1 MHGEPAIQ
9 TRQVNAVQSEPLSTA
24 LDPLPAGYRALFAR
38 LLAVVRRDERIR
50 AFWLSG
56 SLARGVADA
65 GSDLDVIVAVRD
77 ADFDAY
83 AANWRDWLAT
93 VTPVLLA
100 RQIPD
105 MPGSFYSL
113 TTECLRLDVVV
124 EPVSRL
130 ATTPFRRRTVVL
142 DRDGLDAQLPAPVDR
157 AGPDLERMAFLVEE
171 FYRTL
176 ANFPPAVLAREDW
189 LLGVMGVQANRQMLY
204 DLFVQA
210 NQPLPPMGVK
220 QWSSKLTPE
229 QRSVLENLPPLDV
242 DPRVLVE
249 AMRATADA
257 WQTAGKDTLEAVGVP
272 WPATLASAT
281 RAFFDA
287 EVSRYA

>member
-1 MHGEPAIQ
+1 MQ
-9 TRQVNAVQSEPLSTA
+9 TE
-24 LDPLPAGYRALFAR
+24 PLPAALEPLPVGYRALFSR
-38 LLAVVRRDERIR
+38 LLAVVREDERFR

-65 GSDLDVIVAVRD
+65 GSDLDVIIAVRD
-77 ADFDAY
+77 DDFEAY
-83 AANWRDWLAT
+83 AESWRDWLAT
-93 VTPVLLA
+93 ITPVLLA

-113 TTECLRLDVVV
+113 TTDCLRLDVVV

-130 ATTPFRRRTVVL
+130 ATTPFRRRVVVV
-142 DRDGLDAQLPAPVDR
+142 DHDGLDAQVPPPVDR

-171 FYRTL
+171 FYRTM
-176 ANFPPAVLAREDW
+176 ANFPPAVVAREDW
-189 LLGVMGVQANRQMLY
+189 LLGIMGVQSHRQMLY
-204 DLFVQA
+204 ELFVQA

-229 QRSVLENLPPLDV
+229 QRSVLEDLPPLDV
-242 DPRVLVE
+242 VPGVLIE

-257 WQTAGKDTLEAVGVP
+257 WQTAGRATLEAAGVA
-272 WPATLASAT
+272 WPAELAAAT
-281 RAFFDA
+281 RAYFDA
-287 EVSRYA
+287 EISRWV

>member
-1 MHGEPAIQ
+1 MQ
-9 TRQVNAVQSEPLSTA
+9 TE
-24 LDPLPAGYRALFAR
+24 PLPAALEPLPVGYRALFSR
-38 LLAVVRRDERIR
+38 LLAVVREDERFR

-65 GSDLDVIVAVRD
+65 GSDLDVILAIRD
-77 ADFDAY
+77 DDFDGHAES
-83 AANWRDWLAT
+83 WRDWLAT
-93 VTPVLLA
+93 ITPVLLA

-113 TTECLRLDVVV
+113 TTDCLRLDVVV

-130 ATTPFRRRTVVL
+130 ATTPFRRRIVVV
-142 DRDGLDAQLPAPVDR
+142 DHDGLDAQVPPPVDR

-171 FYRTL
+171 FYRTM
-176 ANFPPAVLAREDW
+176 ANFPPAVVAREDW
-189 LLGVMGVQANRQMLY
+189 LLGIMGVQSHRQMLY
-204 DLFVQA
+204 ELFVQA

-229 QRSVLENLPPLDV
+229 QRSVLEELPPLDV
-242 DPRVLVE
+242 VPGVLIE

-257 WQTAGKDTLEAVGVP
+257 WQTAGRATLEAAGVA
-272 WPATLASAT
+272 WPAELAAAT
-281 RAFFDA
+281 RAYFDA
-287 EVSRYA
+287 EISRWV